1 MISKY
6 PIEIG
11 DTEGIADAVNY
22 LLSGPAG
29 LGQNFDGFS
38 DFSPLVIRPT
48 FARPFTLPTDTTLD
62 ASWYLRLAATSAGPT
77 PSNPTQFITIGF
89 AGYTDAPFQFGDTL
103 RLSDF
108 ADSGL
113 PYGEDAALDT
123 PTGTKATLATT
134 TKFGPLTTTTVTGTG
149 SGAKVSVTL
158 TSGAATP
165 YTSGNTVT
173 QVDIFN
179 VGTGYT
185 VGDTILILGS
195 ALGGTSPAND
205 LTLTVNAVDSEFY
218 NDSYFVYSSTA
229 STVTLYTTPVYNWP
243 TVTTLGEINRAFI
256 NTGIS
261 TDCIGQVVV
270 NSTTQRNFITAQV
283 DFTYTVETETA
294 PPLPA
299 WYTET
304 DFDIVIQVNRYTVGR
319 NKNGNQVFSYQT
331 TLSQKILSET
341 PTSPTFGEASA
352 VFTTVIDQELNY
364 GSYAYLLEISFVT
377 APRISNGSSAGISGF
392 GTTPGWLYDM
402 GFQTAPLPAGVAN
415 GNIQNQSTPGGTA
428 YAAVVPTVLTGSGTN
443 PILNI
448 TVWPNA
454 LLPNYTVGDPDA
466 GGTIEIELNNTT
478 STNNTGFVP
487 GDVLKI
493 LGTDIGGASPLNDFY
508 FTVTE
513 TDLRSTT
520 VPGKFTM
527 GLRNLTTQVIKE

>member
-6 PIEIG
+6 PIEISDG
-11 DTEGIADAVNY
+11 EGIVDAINY

-38 DFSPLVIRPT
+38 DYSPLVMRPT
-48 FARPFTLPTDTTLD
+48 FARPFTLPATTTLD

-103 RLSDF
+103 RLTGF
-108 ADSGL
+108 EDSGL
-113 PYGEDAALDT
+113 PYGVDAALDT

-134 TKFGPLTTTTVTGTG
+134 TTFGPLATTTVTGTG

-158 TSGAATP
+158 TAGASTP

-185 VGDTILILGS
+185 VGDTIKILGS

-205 LTLTVNAVDSEFY
+205 LTLTVNAVDAEFY

-229 STVTLYTTPVYNWP
+229 STVTLYTQPVYNWP
-243 TVTTLGEINRAFI
+243 TVTVLGKINRAFI
-256 NTGIS
+256 NTAIS
-261 TDCIGQVVV
+261 TDCSGQVVV
-270 NSTTQRNFITAQV
+270 NSITQRNFITAQV
-283 DFTYTVETETA
+283 DFTYTVDTGTA

-299 WYTET
+299 YYTET

-319 NKNGNQVFSYQT
+319 NANGNQVFSYQT
-331 TLSQKILSET
+331 TVSQKILSET

-352 VFTTVIDQELNY
+352 VFTTVIDQQLNY
-364 GSYAYLLEISFVT
+364 GSYVYLLEIAFVT
-377 APRISNGSSAGISGF
+377 APRFSNGSSPGTSGF

-415 GNIQNQSTPGGTA
+415 GNVQNQSTPGGTA
-428 YAAVVPTVLTGSGTN
+428 YTAVVPTVLSGSGTN

-454 LLPNYTVGDPDA
+454 LLPNYAVGDPNA
-466 GGTIEIELNNTT
+466 GGTIEVELNNTT
-478 STNNTGFVP
+478 AVNNTGFVP

-493 LGTDIGGASPLNDFY
+493 LGTDIGGTSPLNDFY
-508 FTVTE
+508 LSVTE